1 MSYSRFLLVIYIA
14 VYICQSRSPSLS
26 LPPLILLVTSSFFL
40 HLWFYFSFVSSFVPF
55 FLNSTYMQYHI
66 RLSVSNLLHSVWQC
80 LGPSMLLQMALFCCC
95 SFFFFFCPH
104 NILLLIYT
112 TSCLSISLL
121 KDIILFWLSYFCK
134 VSISKYVGDFLF
146 IYFSFFFFFAMQ
158 NPITQIFQKQLFE
171 TFQSL
176 TSIYIFSCIPCFPH
190 MLILWINYLS

>member
-55 FLNSTYMQYHI
+55 FLNSTYMQDHI

-95 SFFFFFCPH
+95 SFFFFCPH

-112 TSCLSISLL
+112 TTFLSISLL

-146 IYFSFFFFFAMQ
+146 IYFSFFFFYHAESYYTDISKTVIWDLSKSDI
-158 NPITQIFQKQLFE
+158 NLYFQLYTVLPPYAYPLNKLF
-171 TFQSL
+171 
-176 TSIYIFSCIPCFPH
+176 
-190 MLILWINYLS
+190 ILK